1 MQLTLPSSTEAGNVP
16 EFSDWV
22 LWCGGEKVEEARS
35 GWTEGFSLLQ
45 YSSSFVL
52 GQLSLFLVIRGKA
65 GGGLQLP
72 SALMSWS
79 ETYPC

>member
-35 GWTEGFSLLQ
+35 GWTEGF
-45 YSSSFVL
+45 FPAAV
-52 GQLSLFLVIRGKA
+52 
-65 GGGLQLP
+65 
-72 SALMSWS
+72 
-79 ETYPC
+79 